1 MNRAGI
7 PDDHVISSARARDES
22 GAAKSI
28 WSVRNLGSPSARI
41 RAREQRAACPGRD
54 EGAVR
59 KGDVVQVISRGGRLS
74 PSNEVWARE
83 YVSAVAHRHIYRG
96 TGHTPER
103 YAVHTATRNGVR
115 RQYPGVAVGTG
126 QDRAVGP
133 ERNELGAHRHSRADS
148 PTEPPLTPPNRSP
161 RS

>member
-74 PSNEVWARE
+74 PSNEDWARE
-83 YVSAVAHRHIYRG
+83 YISSFANLHLYRS
-96 TGHTPER
+96 TAQPPAR
-103 YAVHTATRNGVR
+103 YAV
-115 RQYPGVAVGTG
+115 
-126 QDRAVGP
+126 
-133 ERNELGAHRHSRADS
+133 
-148 PTEPPLTPPNRSP
+148 
-161 RS
+161 